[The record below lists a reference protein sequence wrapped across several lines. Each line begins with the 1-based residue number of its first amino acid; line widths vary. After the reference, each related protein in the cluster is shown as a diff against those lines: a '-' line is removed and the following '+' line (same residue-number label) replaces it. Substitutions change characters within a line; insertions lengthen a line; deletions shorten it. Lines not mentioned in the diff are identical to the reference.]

1 MLANASAIA
10 GQFSG
15 VGRGVAEPV
24 RHPQSHSGDGE
35 VVGLVYR
42 LSDLDDHQAR
52 LLLPEYLGG
61 RGSVAGVRGDRHHCR
76 AHRPPE
82 AGRGGLRLGGDP
94 QRRRA
99 LRPDQHP
106 DRRGVRHRSG
116 VPPPVRGGSGARRHR
131 HRRHR
136 ARAHREGPRL
146 PAGGDEGR
154 GLSRDLPHGG
164 DSARGLAPAARG
176 AGRHGF
182 GQPRRRGRGPA
193 AAGRL
198 HRGPAATGDL
208 SGPGDQGHQLERHR
222 TGHRP
227 GWGRAALGLPALLQ
241 GRSALDQL
249 AGSDIRRDAPGH
261 W

>member
-1 MLANASAIA
+1 MSESTSEDKDYVRWLQQESMLANANAIA

-15 VGRGVAEPV
+15 VGDGVAEPV
-24 RHPQSHSGDGE
+24 RHPQSRSGDGE
-35 VVGLVYR
+35 VVGLVHR
-42 LSDLDDHQAR
+42 LSHLDDHQAR
-52 LLLPEYLGG
+52 LFLPGHLGG
-61 RGSVAGVRGDRHHCR
+61 RGSVACVRGDRHQCR

-116 VPPPVRGGSGARRHR
+116 VPPPVRGGSGARRDR

-154 GLSRDLPHGG
+154 RLSRDLPHGG

-176 AGRHGF
+176 ARPARIRSTST
-182 GQPRRRGRGPA
+182 PRPRTGCSGPA
-193 AAGRL
+193 TSSAGCN
-198 HRGPAATGDL
+198 G
-208 SGPGDQGHQLERHR
+208 
-222 TGHRP
+222 
-227 GWGRAALGLPALLQ
+227 
-241 GRSALDQL
+241 
-249 AGSDIRRDAPGH
+249 
-261 W
+261 